1 MKITKNSDSSKNN
14 YTGYDLCFDEGSEFG
29 HTVREGNFNRAT
41 NAKLKIDSTLWAT
54 PSKLVN
60 LLDFK
65 PDKISI
71 KTESN
76 TKNDIKVHK
85 VRYENGGFYLII
97 DNLEG
102 YFDFSNNAGS
112 LNMLFV
118 DNDQQN
124 KYYQVWKEILKIING
139 GYGELKSS
147 KEIGYF
153 IMICLL
159 GMLLKYIQ

>member
-1 MKITKNSDSSKNN
+1 MNKVK
-14 YTGYDLCFDEGSEFG
+14 E
-29 HTVREGNFNRAT
+29 
-41 NAKLKIDSTLWAT
+41 LKINSTLWAT

-102 YFDFSNNAGS
+102 YFDFSNNVES

-139 GYGELKSS
+139 GRGELKSC
-147 KEIGYF
+147 KEIRLFYDNFPIGYAF
-153 IMICLL
+153 KIHSITIVIRSLIEKDNEFYPEISLNHCSYEI
-159 GMLLKYIQ
+159 KA

>member
-1 MKITKNSDSSKNN
+1 MDKVK
-14 YTGYDLCFDEGSEFG
+14 E
-29 HTVREGNFNRAT
+29 
-41 NAKLKIDSTLWAT
+41 LKIDSTLWAT

-65 PDKISI
+65 PYKISI

-97 DNLEG
+97 DHLEG
-102 YFDFSNNAGS
+102 YFDFSNNNGS
-112 LNMLFV
+112 LNMSFV
-118 DNDQQN
+118 GNDQQN
-124 KYYQVWKEILKIING
+124 KYYQVWKEILKIVNG

-147 KEIGYF
+147 KEIRLFYNDLPIGKS
-153 IMICLL
+153 L
-159 GMLLKYIQ
+159 

>member
-1 MKITKNSDSSKNN
+1 MTISNRLLIEKDTKLFLESYLEECFYKDYWYEHSINGQNKRIENN
-14 YTGYDLCFDEGSEFG
+14 
-29 HTVREGNFNRAT
+29 
-41 NAKLKIDSTLWAT
+41 STLWAT

-85 VRYENGGFYLII
+85 VRYENGGFYLIV

-102 YFDFSNNAGS
+102 YFDFSSNVGS

-124 KYYQVWKEILKIING
+124 KY
-139 GYGELKSS
+139 
-147 KEIGYF
+147 
-153 IMICLL
+153 
-159 GMLLKYIQ
+159 

>member
-1 MKITKNSDSSKNN
+1 MDKVK
-14 YTGYDLCFDEGSEFG
+14 E
-29 HTVREGNFNRAT
+29 
-41 NAKLKIDSTLWAT
+41 LKIDSTLWAT

-71 KTESN
+71 KTKSN
-76 TKNDIKVHK
+76 TKNDMKVHN
-85 VRYENGGFYLII
+85 VRYKNGGFYLII

-102 YFDFSNNAGS
+102 YFDFSNNIRC

-118 DNDQQN
+118 NNDQQK

-139 GYGELKSS
+139 GHGELKSS
-147 KEIGYF
+147 KEIKLFAIYDLPIGHVFKIHSITIVFKSLIEKDNKFYPQ
-153 IMICLL
+153 ISLNHC
-159 GMLLKYIQ
+159 

>member
-1 MKITKNSDSSKNN
+1 MDKVK
-14 YTGYDLCFDEGSEFG
+14 E
-29 HTVREGNFNRAT
+29 
-41 NAKLKIDSTLWAT
+41 LKIDSTFWAT
-54 PSKLVN
+54 PSKFVN

-65 PDKISI
+65 ADKISI

-76 TKNDIKVHK
+76 TKNHIKVHN

-102 YFDFSNNAGS
+102 HFDFNNNVGS

-124 KYYQVWKEILKIING
+124 KY
-139 GYGELKSS
+139 
-147 KEIGYF
+147 
-153 IMICLL
+153 
-159 GMLLKYIQ
+159 